1 MEEKTVIVTG
11 GNSGLGYQCSKNI
24 ASKNENYHIVIACR
38 NPKKAEIAK
47 EKLKQESGNQNIY
60 SITLDLSSL
69 ESIRKSYDEFVNL
82 NIPKLYGIVC
92 NAGFNREPVEYTK
105 DGFEATFGALHL
117 GHFLFT
123 NLMLRQIR
131 DDGRIV
137 FVSSDMHN
145 PPKIVC
151 KYTPTFHNAEEL
163 AYPGING
170 ALSDKELS
178 LRYPMA
184 KLCNILCVN
193 EMSDRLQAESDKKV
207 TVNAFNP
214 GLMTD
219 TNFMPEN
226 TNIIVKHLLPIFAT
240 VLSTVIGQKGSGIES
255 GKGLANL
262 ITEDKFEGITR
273 KYFDRN
279 NETPVETSPQAQD
292 KKAGEKLWKESTE
305 LVNLKENETILSI
318 K

>member
-1 MEEKTVIVTG
+1 MNQKTVIITG
-11 GNSGLGYQCSKNI
+11 GNSGLGYQCAKNI
-24 ASKNENYHIVIACR
+24 TSKSKDYTIVIACR
-38 NPKKAEIAK
+38 NKNKALNAQKNLKK
-47 EKLKQESGNQNIY
+47 ESNNPNIY
-60 SITLDLSSL
+60 TLSLDLSST
-69 ESIRKSYDEFVNL
+69 ESIRKSYDEFLTLKV
-82 NIPKLYGIVC
+82 PPLYGIVC
-92 NAGFNREPVEYTK
+92 NAGFNRQQVEYTE

-123 NLMLRQIR
+123 NLMLEQMENN
-131 DDGRIV
+131 GRIV

-151 KYTPTFHNAEEL
+151 KYTPEFHNAEEL
-163 AYPGING
+163 AHPGING
-170 ALSDKELS
+170 ELSDKELA

-193 EMSDRLQAESDKKV
+193 EMSDRLKKETDKNI

-226 TNIIVKHLLPIFAT
+226 SNIIAKKLLPHFAS
-240 VLSTVIGQKGSGIES
+240 LLARIIKQKGSGVES

-262 ITEDKFEGITR
+262 ITEKQFEGITR

-279 NETPVETSPQAQD
+279 NETPIETSLQAQD
-292 KKAGEKLWKESTE
+292 NEAARKLWVESAE